1 MNTMF
6 NGNRQGMQVTN
17 TGLIRARIVGR
28 MTRRDFMKGTLAI
41 GGGAAAFGLMSQA
54 ASAGTTVKFMG
65 WLGYDDA
72 LKAGS
77 FLEDNDIEVEMTYI
91 DALEEIAAA
100 AASGGMGYMDLAT
113 PVSFYVPSW
122 VARGLVEPLD
132 IERIPNLQG
141 VFPKLR
147 EADGLLV
154 DGTNYAVP
162 FAWGSLPLMY
172 NADVIKEPP
181 TSWMDLFKEEY
192 KGKVTI
198 TEDLVGVIMNF
209 AMAVTGTKTPWLLTR
224 EELDE
229 TIAVLIKF
237 KKEHALTI
245 VSGYGELTSLFESG
259 DVIMGQS
266 WEAVSMWMGEG
277 APTMKW
283 VYPKEGTFTFVDVYI
298 MIAET
303 PNKDVNYK
311 ILNHVLSPEAQA
323 HTAELNAT
331 GVTVEAAVPL
341 LSDPIREMYPYD
353 DIDSFFEQ
361 TGGMMKM
368 FPLEPVGNAVSYD
381 EIVEAWEGFLRS

>member
-1 MNTMF
+1 
-6 NGNRQGMQVTN
+6 
-17 TGLIRARIVGR
+17 
-28 MTRRDFMKGTLAI
+28 
-41 GGGAAAFGLMSQA
+41 
-54 ASAGTTVKFMG
+54 
-65 WLGYDDA
+65 
-72 LKAGS
+72 
-77 FLEDNDIEVEMTYI
+77 
-91 DALEEIAAA
+91 
-100 AASGGMGYMDLAT
+100 
-113 PVSFYVPSW
+113 
-122 VARGLVEPLD
+122 
-132 IERIPNLQG
+132 
-141 VFPKLR
+141 
-147 EADGLLV
+147 
-154 DGTNYAVP
+154 
-162 FAWGSLPLMY
+162 
-172 NADVIKEPP
+172 
-181 TSWMDLFKEEY
+181 
-192 KGKVTI
+192 
-198 TEDLVGVIMNF
+198 MNF

-277 APTMKW
+277 APTRKW

-303 PNKDVNYK
+303 PNKDVTYK
-311 ILNHVLSPEAQA
+311 ILTHVLSPEAQA